1 MFKQVVLSTT
11 RPKTPSFFSSSTSTP
26 PRDDSSINDSG
37 SSDLPSVGGCGAGGK
52 SRQYLGRS
60 LSWDIVIDSKET
72 SENHYKAD
80 IRRRSKSAKMKKQLR
95 GGISDDD
102 YIDYIDDSVHGDN
115 SNSRISEERSSQEVS
130 SSSVHS
136 QSQSTDHRDS
146 LNIEEN
152 LDQQQQSNVSE
163 QFNSTN
169 IINTNSNCFVNSNH
183 VNHNLAANWTS
194 NASQFHRPSQLGKHH
209 QRTKVSPITTINDSV
224 NKINI
229 EINNS
234 VHSNNNNN
242 NSNNVHP
249 SQSTGIYERLHSLV
263 SAFRQRAQTIK
274 SRIVKPLPL
283 PLTSPCESPVDV
295 IISSRGPSG
304 TSKYSSNNQRNQLAK
319 DADKYQRYWDN
330 VDDESDNDHVKHFD
344 HDTESLEPLKTF
356 GQEFYYRWSK
366 RSLDVIDPQS
376 YFYISWLLI
385 VVIVY
390 LYNCWIIFLRSTF
403 PYQTSDNLLIWLTL
417 DYLADI
423 IYLLD
428 ILLFKNRLTYLER
441 GQIVKDLTLCRRHY
455 LSTAS
460 FKLDVISLAPFDLLY
475 IFIGCKPILRFSRLL
490 KFQTFSTF
498 FDTIDAIAKWP
509 YFFRVT
515 RTLIYMMFLIHL
527 NACAYYY
534 VSYLEGF
541 NANEW
546 VYRGEGNA
554 YIRCFYFAIRTATS
568 ISGKMPKPT
577 NTTEYLFMTISWLLG
592 IFVFAFLIGQIRD
605 IVATATQNKASF
617 RQLLDSIVRYME
629 SLHLPCDL
637 QTRVRLWLTHTWEQ
651 QKLFDES
658 SILYSIPLKIRTD
671 LAMDIHY
678 SMLRQVDLFQG
689 CERTILRDIVVKL
702 KHVLFL
708 PGDYVCRKG
717 EIGTEMYIVTKGSVQ
732 VLRDDAIES
741 VICTL
746 GPGGVF
752 GEVSVLGI
760 PGCSRRTASVRSVGF
775 SNLFKLT
782 KADLWDTLRNYP
794 EAQTILLNKAKQ
806 VMRERALRERYIS
819 PDTSIEAEAI
829 IKESERTPTPKL
841 FKMVMEVLPNESTC
855 HQILN
860 RSRSLFSRSES
871 PVSKEPATSA
881 SGLKYLPSFRVHLP
895 TRSSNSSPSLSLA
908 ADTEFTTTEDNQ
920 DEELVNHK
928 NPLVDKT
935 PNQSSCDLLGQ
946 NDLAVDG

>member
-11 RPKTPSFFSSSTSTP
+11 RPKTPSFYSTSTP
-26 PRDDSSINDSG
+26 PRDDSSVNDSG
-37 SSDLPSVGGCGAGGK
+37 SSDLTSGGGRGGSVSHGGENMRHNCASIK
-52 SRQYLGRS
+52 QYLGRS
-60 LSWDIVIDSKET
+60 LSWDIVIEGETAESRYKE
-72 SENHYKAD
+72 
-80 IRRRSKSAKMKKQLR
+80 IRRRSKSAKTKKSLK
-95 GGISDDD
+95 G
-102 YIDYIDDSVHGDN
+102 VNGDN
-115 SNSRISEERSSQEVS
+115 YEDNICESNVDISGSRISEERSSQEAS
-130 SSSVHS
+130 SSTGEDLKENQLSA
-136 QSQSTDHRDS
+136 RGS
-146 LNIEEN
+146 LNIEDIVDNYSSNVKDESN
-152 LDQQQQSNVSE
+152 IDFQSN
-163 QFNSTN
+163 
-169 IINTNSNCFVNSNH
+169 INNVNSN
-183 VNHNLAANWTS
+183 S
-194 NASQFHRPSQLGKHH
+194 NSLTAKWSSRHYPSKH
-209 QRTKVSPITTINDSV
+209 QRTKVSPITDDHV

-229 EINNS
+229 ENVNNCVTPCEYES
-234 VHSNNNNN
+234 YFNTN
-242 NSNNVHP
+242 
-249 SQSTGIYERLHSLV
+249 GIYQRIHSLV

-274 SRIVKPLPL
+274 NRITRPLPL
-283 PLTSPCESPVDV
+283 PPTPSESPID
-295 IISSRGPSG
+295 IIITPRESPQPKGSFRFD
-304 TSKYSSNNQRNQLAK
+304 SN
-319 DADKYQRYWDN
+319 
-330 VDDESDNDHVKHFD
+330 DDFNPDDH
-344 HDTESLEPLKTF
+344 HDTESLEPVKTF
-356 GQEFYYRWSK
+356 GQELYYRWS
-366 RSLDVIDPQS
+366 RQSLGVIDPQS
-376 YFYISWLLI
+376 YFYIAWLLI

-403 PYQTSDNLLIWLTL
+403 PYQTDTNLTTWLTL
-417 DYLADI
+417 DYLADAV
-423 IYLLD
+423 YLLD
-428 ILLFKNRLTYLER
+428 IVFFKNRLTFVER
-441 GQIVKDLTLCRRHY
+441 GQIIKDLTRCRRHY
-455 LSTAS
+455 LSTLT
-460 FKLDVISLAPFDLLY
+460 FKLDIVSLAPFDLLY
-475 IFIGCKPILRFSRLL
+475 LLFGCKPIFRLPRLL
-490 KFQTFSTF
+490 KFETFCTF

-541 NANEW
+541 NANDW
-546 VYRGEGNA
+546 VYRNEGNA

-629 SLHLPCDL
+629 TLHLPCDL
-637 QTRVRLWLTHTWEQ
+637 QTRVRLWVTHTWEQ

-658 SILYSIPLKIRTD
+658 SVLYSIPTKIRTD

-717 EIGTEMYIVTKGSVQ
+717 EIGNEMYIVTKGTVQ
-732 VLRDDAIES
+732 VLRDDATES
-741 VICTL
+741 VICSF
-746 GPGGVF
+746 GPGSVF

-806 VMRERALRERYIS
+806 VMRERALRERLVS
-819 PDTSIEAEAI
+819 PDTSVDAEAI
-829 IKESERTPTPKL
+829 IKTTERTPTPKL
-841 FKMVMEVLPNESTC
+841 FKMVMEVIPPESAC

-860 RSRSLFSRSES
+860 RSRSMFDRSES
-871 PVSKEPATSA
+871 PVSKPIGSS
-881 SGLKYLPSFRVHLP
+881 SGLKYLPSCKVNQSS
-895 TRSSNSSPSLSLA
+895 RSSSSSPSLSA
-908 ADTEFTTTEDNQ
+908 TNTEMPINEDYDETIKNNQQ
-920 DEELVNHK
+920 DECETHK
-928 NPLVDKT
+928 DEIT
-935 PNQSSCDLLGQ
+935 Q
-946 NDLAVDG
+946 